1 LRSSKPKR
9 RKRPAH
15 WQRSSARIRRQDR
28 IDKARLLLTRFP
40 DREEYTVSTS
50 EFNIVKQK
58 LLAIVN
64 QNNLG
69 NNTEKAAPTLKR
81 KPSRGSSN
89 GNEGESEKDPP
100 TLKRKPGSAPD
111 ND

>member
-1 LRSSKPKR
+1 
-9 RKRPAH
+9 
-15 WQRSSARIRRQDR
+15 
-28 IDKARLLLTRFP
+28 
-40 DREEYTVSTS
+40 
-50 EFNIVKQK
+50 VKQK

-64 QNNLG
+64 QKNPG
-69 NNTEKAAPTLKR
+69 DTEKAAPTLKR